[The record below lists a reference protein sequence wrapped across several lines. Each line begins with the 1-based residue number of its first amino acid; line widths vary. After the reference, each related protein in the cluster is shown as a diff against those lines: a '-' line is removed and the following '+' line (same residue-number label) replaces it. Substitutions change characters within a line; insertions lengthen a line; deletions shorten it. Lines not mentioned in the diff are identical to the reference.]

1 MQSIK
6 QMEETFMK
14 FGKSSGGF
22 GGIFHLFGAYERWCR
37 ITSTKAQYFEKILE
51 MCGLIDDPECPKKG
65 KHREIERAEIQ
76 KNEDAV
82 QRTISAI
89 RSFTNPFYIPDK
101 CRLYSLASGAPVP
114 SDVEEH
120 VLGAEMMGK
129 NVKDA
134 FIRDRFINGS
144 SEELFFEPIK
154 RLDLKTREA
163 SNKTVKATTSDTFN
177 IVSKVTWPSCYL

>member
-1 MQSIK
+1 M
-6 QMEETFMK
+6 
-14 FGKSSGGF
+14 
-22 GGIFHLFGAYERWCR
+22 
-37 ITSTKAQYFEKILE
+37 
-51 MCGLIDDPECPKKG
+51 D
-65 KHREIERAEIQ
+65 IQ
-76 KNEDAV
+76 KSEDAV

-89 RSFTNPFYIPDK
+89 GSFTNLFYITDK
-101 CRLYSLASGAPVP
+101 SRLYSLASGAPVP

-154 RLDLKTREA
+154 QLNLKTMEA
-163 SNKTVKATTSDTFN
+163 SNKTGKVTTSDGKIIQYHERSNLAFMLL
-177 IVSKVTWPSCYL
+177 VKSQLLDKPLDLEELRS